1 VEYERVMKMP
11 LIAIVDDDPS
21 VREALDALLRS
32 VGYDAEAFA
41 SGEAFLSSQ
50 LVDRVAC
57 VIVDMHMPGI
67 TGLEVLVRLVAS
79 GKPVSTI
86 LITAYPDDGVRAAAL
101 AAGAT
106 AYLCKPF
113 SHDELIRCLHAK
125 SRVGD
130 AEGTAS

>member
-1 VEYERVMKMP
+1 MMKKP

-32 VGYDAEAFA
+32 FGYDAEAFA

-50 LVDRVAC
+50 LVERVAC
-57 VIVDMHMPGI
+57 VIADIHMPGI
-67 TGLEVLVRLVAS
+67 TGLEVHERLVAS

-101 AAGAT
+101 AGGVT
-106 AYLCKPF
+106 AYLRKPF
-113 SHDELIRCLHAK
+113 SNDELIRCLHAR
-125 SRVGD
+125 SGVG
-130 AEGTAS
+130 AGEGMAS